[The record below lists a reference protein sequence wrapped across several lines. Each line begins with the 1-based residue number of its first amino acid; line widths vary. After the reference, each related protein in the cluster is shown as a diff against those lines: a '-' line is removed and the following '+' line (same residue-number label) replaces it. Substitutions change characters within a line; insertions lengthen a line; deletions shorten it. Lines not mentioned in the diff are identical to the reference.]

1 MRGILG
7 QGLIS
12 NNRISLEFWL
22 NIYLPR
28 FVHYQS
34 LDQCQ
39 EAIRLMSGHPL
50 GTSYLRV
57 HLGKKYLNMKQGG
70 DNSRN
75 GEDNFRNGKD
85 TFRNARPGGDN
96 FRNARPGGDNFRSR
110 GSEMSPNQTNG
121 RSPKGSVSSD
131 SRRASPGIF
140 STRADVLNGG
150 DQVNILQPGAQFVSF
165 LIWNSRR
172 NFRRL

>member
-1 MRGILG
+1 M
-7 QGLIS
+7 
-12 NNRISLEFWL
+12 
-22 NIYLPR
+22 
-28 FVHYQS
+28 HYQT

-57 HLGKKYLNMKQGG
+57 HLGKKFLNMKQGG
-70 DNSRN
+70 DNFRN
-75 GEDNFRNGKD
+75 GGDNFRNGKD
-85 TFRNARPGGDN
+85 TFRNGKDNFRNGGDNFRNARPGGDN

-110 GSEMSPNQTNG
+110 GSEMSPNRTNG

-150 DQVNILQPGAQFVSF
+150 DQVNTLQPGAQFVSF
-165 LIWNSRR
+165 LI
-172 NFRRL
+172 